1 MADTVIVLDEEEKSP
16 EPAPT
21 HITQPPF
28 AAAKKRS
35 HVLLAENQE
44 LFQQFIQHCE
54 PSTKDCPDVLVF
66 LQTKHAKACPKYLSS
81 VEFRN
86 VLGRCL
92 TRAQSNRLKTFVYI
106 NELCTVLRQHS
117 LKKRH
122 TLTSVK
128 PADTAASTSTQPCSP
143 LTSGATQASS
153 SSAVLKV
160 NGKIEEGEPCTSGHD
175 DGTDNQPQDEKKS
188 ERRLKKQVAYLENLL
203 KMYNEE
209 ICRLQQAELSL
220 DDMSAEDSIYIQE
233 NKLKNK
239 MMKIYQKLCE
249 LKGCSSGTGRVI
261 EHKLSFN
268 STRFPEINKK
278 IERFINS
285 AQAKATPPDYQ
296 DILQQVTQA
305 NAKHQLCLS
314 KANLEQIARDAFRET
329 ASQIQERR
337 HLDLVYNFGC
347 HLTDKYR
354 AGEDPARSNA
364 ALERKL
370 RSNREVSLNNLGDV
384 INKYARLQDEQD
396 DEELRKKQ
404 RNGKAE
410 TKPEKEKQASEE
422 EEEDEEDESEDE
434 SEDAD
439 IEAELK
445 ASTEANGSD
454 NEEED
459 GDTPDDRGGAGDDA
473 GSGAGDL
480 DPNPAAA
487 IEAESLPTDGGTEDT
502 SEGDATGGGE
512 DSPLSEQSS
521 PMLVDVAPTVAENNH
536 TEPDLIMTV
545 SADREETPG
554 TPTNVRDKE
563 PADLKAPV
571 RNGVSSHSAPAGAL
585 DNGGEERSCDPL
597 PRTRGR
603 SLSRQKRKREESG
616 DRKVKVDQNGDDSI
630 SLDMGV
636 FICDSPARDDSTVA
650 CIGASTLSRTPGGV
664 QLAKK
669 KKMVD
674 KWTQCDP
681 EETIVLSDSEL

>member
-1 MADTVIVLDEEEKSP
+1 MADTVIVLDEEEKCP
-16 EPAPT
+16 EPSPS
-21 HITQPPF
+21 HITQSPF
-28 AAAKKRS
+28 ATAKKPS
-35 HVLLAENQE
+35 NALVAENQK
-44 LFQQFIQHCE
+44 LFQEFIKHCE

-66 LQTKHAKACPKYLSS
+66 LQTKHAKACPNYLSS

-92 TRAQSNRLKTFVYI
+92 TRAQSNRLKIFVYI

-117 LKKRH
+117 LKKRQ

-128 PADTAASTSTQPCSP
+128 PTDTAASTTTQPCSP
-143 LTSGATQASS
+143 LPSGAPQASN
-153 SSAVLKV
+153 SSADLKV
-160 NGKIEEGEPCTSGHD
+160 NGKIEGDQSSTSGHN
-175 DGTDNQPQDEKKS
+175 DGSDNQPQDAKKT

-220 DDMSAEDSIYIQE
+220 DDMAAEDSIYIQE

-261 EHKLSFN
+261 EHKLFFK
-268 STRFPEINKK
+268 STRYPEINKK

-285 AQAKATPPDYQ
+285 PQAKACPPDYQ

-305 NAKHQLCLS
+305 NTKHQLCIS
-314 KANLEQIARDAFRET
+314 KVNLEQIARDAFRET

-354 AGEDPARSNA
+354 AGEDPARSDT
-364 ALERKL
+364 ALDRKL

-384 INKYARLQDEQD
+384 INKYARLQDEQE
-396 DEELRKKQ
+396 DEELNKKQQ

-410 TKPEKEKQASEE
+410 TKPGKGKQASEE

-439 IEAELK
+439 IEEELK
-445 ASTEANGSD
+445 ASTEANGSE

-459 GDTPDDRGGAGDDA
+459 DVGGAGDDA
-473 GSGAGDL
+473 GSGAGDQ
-480 DPNPAAA
+480 NPAAVM
-487 IEAESLPTDGGTEDT
+487 EEDSLGTEGGTEDPT
-502 SEGDATGGGE
+502 NGGE
-512 DSPLSEQSS
+512 ADASGGEEQSPLSEQSS
-521 PMLVDVAPTVAENNH
+521 PMVVDVAPTVEEDNH
-536 TEPDLIMTV
+536 AEPDLNMTV
-545 SADREETPG
+545 TADNGEGAVTPTTGCNEAPVPLNGVFPHSTPG
-554 TPTNVRDKE
+554 KTQE
-563 PADLKAPV
+563 Q
-571 RNGVSSHSAPAGAL
+571 
-585 DNGGEERSCDPL
+585 SCDPL
-597 PRTRGR
+597 PHGR
-603 SLSRQKRKREESG
+603 CLSRKKRKREASG
-616 DRKVKVDQNGDDSI
+616 HEKVKIHQNGDDSI

-636 FICDSPARDDSTVA
+636 FICDSPTRDDAAVACVGTSTV
-650 CIGASTLSRTPGGV
+650 SRTPREL
-664 QLAKK
+664 QQAKK

-674 KWTQCDP
+674 KSTQCDP